1 MLTIFT
7 SAKPFRG
14 RTAVIQRN
22 ALRSWMLLHP
32 AVQIILFGD
41 AEGSQEVAWEFGIH
55 YEEHPFLTAS
65 GSVRLDYMFTT
76 AQRRARYSTL
86 CYVPC
91 DTVLLPDFYD
101 ALTRVEALYREFL
114 MVGRSC
120 HLDFGAPLQFGD
132 PDWQGLLRQRAEM
145 AGHKILP
152 KRAAY
157 VGFSKG
163 TCLADVPPIAVDSP
177 VCMAWLLWK
186 ALSEQVTVVD
196 ASDMVLAVQQQHA
209 DSRGE
214 PCGPPCDEGEA
225 EQSVTEALAVCGSRR
240 HLRSVGNAPYL
251 LTTSDVVRNRWRGWH
266 SWQARAAFWGTR
278 AWQAWQ
284 KAIWQPR
291 KLGGTAMAQGVRANN
306 TPR

>member
-32 AVQIILFGD
+32 AAQIILFGD

-55 YEEHPFLTAS
+55 YEVHPQVTAS
-65 GSVRLDYMFTT
+65 GVVRMDYMFTT
-76 AQRRARYSTL
+76 AQRHARYSTL

-114 MVGRSC
+114 MVGRSRY
-120 HLDFGAPLQFGD
+120 LNFGAPLQFGD

-145 AGHKILP
+145 AGHKIFP
-152 KRAAY
+152 ECTAY

-163 TCLADVPPIAVDSP
+163 TCLADVPPIAIDSP
-177 VCMAWLLWK
+177 FCTAWLLWK

-196 ASDMVLAVQQQHA
+196 ASDIVLAVQQYA
-209 DSRGE
+209 DPRGE
-214 PCGPPCDEGEA
+214 PCGLPCDEGEA
-225 EQSVTEALAVCGSRR
+225 QKSMTESLVLCGSRS
-240 HLRSVGNAPYL
+240 HLRSVGNVPYL
-251 LTTSDVVRNRWRGWH
+251 LTTSDVVRNRWRYWH
-266 SWQARAAFWGTR
+266 SWQARAASWGTR
-278 AWQAWQ
+278 ARQAWQ
-284 KAIWQPR
+284 RAIWQPR